1 MGGPAPRAWEVSMR
15 PRRSSDVVV
24 RPLNFTVRRPMT
36 SSVLAYAGTSI
47 LALLL
52 VLVLSTLRLHTRLL
66 KRLRSQHHLLWVDLG
81 CPTLTSVLMAG
92 SRAPEFT
99 ADDRLTY
106 RGWLSNK
113 GFRDINDPEVEML
126 GVQLQRLW
134 LSILAWLCGVLLLIA
149 GARYFSYI

>member
-1 MGGPAPRAWEVSMR
+1 
-15 PRRSSDVVV
+15 
-24 RPLNFTVRRPMT
+24 
-36 SSVLAYAGTSI
+36 
-47 LALLL
+47 
-52 VLVLSTLRLHTRLL
+52 
-66 KRLRSQHHLLWVDLG
+66 
-81 CPTLTSVLMAG
+81 MAG